1 MLNIFNMNKAISLL
15 LFNSKRVYFSI
26 FMLVCMYSN
35 IFVCL
40 VSHMEYIIQN
50 KAFLNYFVE
59 ILDL

>member
-1 MLNIFNMNKAISLL
+1 MNKAISLL